1 MKTFFKQDLF
11 GQGLINSMLCKHW
24 RWWLSAVVMLLGL
37 CVWIIFGRAPQ
48 LSAYPASLYI
58 CDRSGSPMRTLLGA
72 GDMRCIPVALDAS
85 GEWTAKAL
93 IAAEDKRFYNHGGVD
108 VIAASRALAQNL
120 VSCRR
125 VSGASTISTQVIR
138 MNSPR
143 SRNLSTKVIESVSA
157 VRMEQDLSKDRILE
171 QYLNRMPLGGNLVG
185 VQAAAV
191 RYFGRDAADLSLA
204 EASLLAGLPQAPSRF
219 RPDRRLKRALKRRGF
234 VLERMQKLG
243 FITAEQRIAAE
254 NQVLDI
260 KPHPDEFHA
269 PHFCEFVM
277 QQLNHSGEVDS
288 HHITTTLDAEVQGYA
303 EGALRRHQV
312 PLQNKAVFGGAV
324 VVIEVDTGNVAAM
337 VGSPD
342 YDDMVHAG
350 RVNCAVMPRSPGSAL
365 KPIAYAMALES
376 GLITPGRIVDDS
388 PIFFKDYIPKN
399 FDYKFRGRVSVRQ
412 ALVDSLNIPALSLVN
427 SIGLNMFVDKLH
439 QLGLNSL
446 DRAAEDYGL
455 TVVLG
460 SGEVSLLNLVNAY
473 ACLARRGIYQ
483 PYRVLSL
490 SSDSQVAS
498 GSRRLFSEGA
508 SWMIAEMLSGDE
520 RSMAVSGRAA
530 DIVLPRVAWKTGTSS
545 GARDAW
551 TVGYNPEYVVGV
563 WLGNPDGTG
572 ADGLAGIEDAA
583 PIVMDIFRS
592 IYPAGD
598 SPWYDMPESVA
609 VRKVCPESGYPAGS
623 CCKSAVDDFHMPGV
637 SDPAQC
643 SVHCGAAAKC
653 GVGDRPAEALLRI
666 TQPQNGEVFVLSDEL
681 AASVQRISLSANCG
695 SGSNPC
701 WFVDGSPI
709 ASGCNSISWQLK
721 KGRHEIICALPT
733 GKSDAVNIT
742 VE

>member
-1 MKTFFKQDLF
+1 M
-11 GQGLINSMLCKHW
+11 
-24 RWWLSAVVMLLGL
+24 LGL
-37 CVWIIFGRAPQ
+37 CCWIILGHPPQ
-48 LSAYPASLYI
+48 LNEYPASLYI
-58 CDRSGSPMRTLLGA
+58 CDRSGSPMRTILGA
-72 GDMRCIPVALDAS
+72 GDMRCIPVALEAS
-85 GEWTAKAL
+85 GEWTSKAL
-93 IAAEDKRFYNHGGVD
+93 IAAEDKRFYSHGGVD

-120 VSCRR
+120 ASCRR

-157 VRMEQDLSKDRILE
+157 VRMEHDLSKDRILE

-219 RPDRRLKRALKRRGF
+219 RPDRRLKRALKRRSF

-260 KPHPDEFHA
+260 KPHPDQFHA

-277 QQLNHSGEVDS
+277 QQLNRSGQGDN
-288 HHITTTLDAEVQGYA
+288 HHIITTLDAEIQGYA
-303 EGALRRHQV
+303 EGALRRHQAQ
-312 PLQNKAVFGGAV
+312 LHNKAVFGGAV
-324 VVIEVDTGNVAAM
+324 VVIDVATGEVAAM

-342 YDDMVHAG
+342 YDDLVHAG

-365 KPIAYAMALES
+365 KPMAYAMALER

-427 SIGLNMFVDKLH
+427 RIGLNEFVDKLH
-439 QLGLNSL
+439 RLGLNSL

-460 SGEVSLLNLVNAY
+460 SGEVRLLNLVNAY

-483 PYRVLSL
+483 PYRVLPPA
-490 SSDSQVAS
+490 SDSQVAS
-498 GSRRLFSEGA
+498 GSRRIFSEGA

-520 RSMAVSGRAA
+520 RSMAVSGSAA

-551 TVGYNPEYVVGV
+551 TVGYNPEYAVGV
-563 WLGNPDGTG
+563 WLGNPDGSG
-572 ADGLAGIEDAA
+572 ADGLVGIEDAA

-592 IYPAGD
+592 IYPDGN
-598 SPWYDMPESVA
+598 SPWYDRPAKVSI
-609 VRKVCPESGYPAGS
+609 RKVCPDSGCPDGS
-623 CCKSAVDDFHMPGV
+623 LCKSAVDDFYLPGV
-637 SDPAQC
+637 SDPALC
-643 SVHCGAAAKC
+643 SVHRTAAIECGAED
-653 GVGDRPAEALLRI
+653 GGIETELRI
-666 TQPQNGEVFVLSDEL
+666 TQPQNGEVFVLSDDL
-681 AASVQRISLSANCG
+681 AASVQRISLSANCRRG
-695 SGSNPC
+695 SKLC
-701 WFVDGSPI
+701 WFVDGSPLD
-709 ASGCNSISWQLK
+709 SGGNDISWQLK

-733 GKSDAVNIT
+733 GSSDAVNIM